1 MVKRMGRG
9 MGAIKHCR
17 KYLPKYLTKQV
28 VQALVLSYLDYCAV
42 IWSNT
47 SETNLNRLQ
56 VAQNKA
62 ARLVLQCPYRTRIS
76 TMYNDLVWLNVRKRL
91 NYSLL
96 CFVKTII
103 TNKTPVIIYNNL
115 SMFSNIHN
123 HLTRQSSE
131 GRFLLPPCRTNAKQK
146 TVHYRAMVA
155 WNSLPI
161 F

>member
-76 TMYNDLVWLNVRKRL
+76 TMYNDLVWLSVRKRL

-103 TNKTPVIIYNNL
+103 INKTPVIIYNNL
-115 SMFSNIHN
+115 SMFSN
-123 HLTRQSSE
+123 
-131 GRFLLPPCRTNAKQK
+131 
-146 TVHYRAMVA
+146 VHA
-155 WNSLPI
+155 L
-161 F
+161 FD